1 MDYAN
6 PNITKRAE
14 ESPLWSELSLQDGK
28 VLPYL
33 LERYL
38 LLENWKRDGAH
49 EAYDNACMSL
59 SPAAREEINFLHL
72 LLADATTA
80 LLGQEER
87 IRKLEATVEHMI
99 AAGQRLR
106 GTISP

>member
-1 MDYAN
+1 MNYAN
-6 PNITKRAE
+6 PDITKRSE
-14 ESPLWSELSLQDGK
+14 ESPLWTQLSFQDGK

-38 LLENWKRDGAH
+38 LLENWKRGASH
-49 EAYDNACMSL
+49 EAYDNMGMTL
-59 SPAAREEINFLHL
+59 SPAARDEINFLHL

-87 IRKLEATVEHMI
+87 IRKLEATVEAM
-99 AAGQRLR
+99 RE
-106 GTISP
+106 TILP